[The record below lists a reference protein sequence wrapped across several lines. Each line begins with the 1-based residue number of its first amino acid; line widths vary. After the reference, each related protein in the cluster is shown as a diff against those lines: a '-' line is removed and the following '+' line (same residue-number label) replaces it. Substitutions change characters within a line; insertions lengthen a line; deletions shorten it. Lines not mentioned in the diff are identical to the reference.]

1 MLKIRRPLGRLI
13 FNMGIAIP
21 GKTIFLIET
30 APCLLDTFINMKYI
44 TLPHTSLYIY
54 IYIHLHTYSVT
65 KASARVTIVST
76 PITGTVYIWKIP
88 SIIAVKSNVT
98 TFTQVLRFVVNMF
111 FHCGRVAFTV
121 VIHAHIKGVRQ
132 GLASTASLDAR
143 RAL

>member
-1 MLKIRRPLGRLI
+1 M
-13 FNMGIAIP
+13 
-21 GKTIFLIET
+21 
-30 APCLLDTFINMKYI
+30 
-44 TLPHTSLYIY
+44 YIY
-54 IYIHLHTYSVT
+54 IYTFTYIFSNEGQRACHHSLHTNHWHCL
-65 KASARVTIVST
+65 
-76 PITGTVYIWKIP
+76 WKIP

-121 VIHAHIKGVRQ
+121 VIRAHIKGVRQ